1 MSAGTRDGPPGDP
14 PSDAQFLDAFVAWAD
29 VVVPDAAPSV
39 DSLTSGAAPWA
50 MLSLLCVRN

>member
-1 MSAGTRDGPPGDP
+1 MSAGTRDDPSADP

-29 VVVPDAAPSV
+29 VVVSDAAPSEEGLV
-39 DSLTSGAAPWA
+39 SGAAPWA